1 MRILYLDIIKN
12 IDNMYSLKCYYYN
25 KEFKTI
31 SELIEDV
38 AVSGMDPDYEITKD
52 GKGIGERAI
61 DYIMY

>member
-1 MRILYLDIIKN
+1 
-12 IDNMYSLKCYYYN
+12 MYSLRCSYYS
-25 KEFKTI
+25 KEFETI

-61 DYIMY
+61 DYIMF